1 MPGKLIVPLTN
12 AVGGVVKKIHQPI
25 EICVENI
32 ILECVTINLNTHVQ
46 RLLLCVHT
54 SQGPLYW
61 GTSDTPSVDGCQL
74 VSHFG
79 RL

>member
-1 MPGKLIVPLTN
+1 MYIPQSQIDIGP
-12 AVGGVVKKIHQPI
+12 AVLHRPSEDGTLSDTP
-25 EICVENI
+25 
-32 ILECVTINLNTHVQ
+32 
-46 RLLLCVHT
+46 
-54 SQGPLYW
+54 QGPLYW